1 MTYEEI
7 VHLVRT
13 AYENAD
19 ARNIFEH
26 IALQVNMTGEGGG
39 IFYIEAAER
48 AITVEPYDYYDRDG
62 QITLS
67 SDTVIAMATGKM
79 NYIEAKE
86 KGLLKSEGDLDK
98 IRKLG
103 EVKPKKVKKKKG

>member
-7 VHLVRT
+7 VRLVRD

-39 IFYIEAAER
+39 VFYIEAAER
-48 AITVEPYDYYDRDG
+48 AITVEPYDYYDKDG
-62 QITLS
+62 QITIS

-79 NYIEAKE
+79 HYTEAKE
-86 KGLLKSEGDLDK
+86 LGLLKSEGNLEK

-103 EVKPKKVKKKKG
+103 EVKPKRRKKKKV